1 LAFHLKIKTRKEP
14 DQAVNEKVNM
24 TSDRAMDLSIEQ
36 EDLMGFEIDIF
47 ETSDDD
53 GEVRINIQ
61 AETYFNL
68 GKEKP
73 VII

>member
-1 LAFHLKIKTRKEP
+1 MKEH
-14 DQAVNEKVNM
+14 DQAVNEKVNI
-24 TSDRAMDLSIEQ
+24 TSNRALEESRQM
-36 EDLMGFEIDIF
+36 EDCLGFEIDIF

-68 GKEKP
+68 GREKP